1 MNFCRPKSADA
12 PTRVRRGLR
21 NLPWRLA
28 WAVPLAACWTAVL
41 AVPASAPEAM
51 TYEEA
56 RTALYQVS
64 DARAAARADVDRSSD
79 EVKASRLLGFPDLTV
94 GVTELFGEKTGS
106 ITNTPLGNIPY
117 SENFR
122 GPRSSVDSTWTIY
135 SGGRITATQRA
146 LASGV
151 SAAQADLARTESSL
165 DVLLAREY
173 FGLELAANVEATRE
187 AVLEQAERQLARAL
201 RFEQQGLIP
210 RVERLSAAV
219 ARDTAQREQV
229 SAVRD
234 REIAEASLRRL
245 LHRDQPVTTGTR
257 LFVLS
262 EPLEPI
268 ERWIE
273 WAEARNPELSAL
285 AARHA
290 QAEQGV
296 RMAEASWK
304 PEIFAFGSYALI
316 RKYQTIIEPD
326 WIAGVGVRLT
336 VISHVDRMHQVSAA
350 HRSLNQA
357 TSLEAAAST
366 EIDTRVD
373 SAYRRVAQAREQFRL
388 LDSSIALA
396 EENLRLRERG
406 FGEGQSTSLDVSE
419 ARDAVARAHTA
430 RAAAAF
436 DFDVA
441 LTQLLEAAGKT
452 ASLPEYIQR
461 SDIRV
466 TP

>member
-1 MNFCRPKSADA
+1 MTGPSQVHLLIGAA
-12 PTRVRRGLR
+12 L
-21 NLPWRLA
+21 
-28 WAVPLAACWTAVL
+28 LAASVAGVH
-41 AVPASAPEAM
+41 AAAPGPEAL

-64 DARAAARADVDRSSD
+64 DARAAAQAGLDRSGD
-79 EVKASRLLGFPDLTV
+79 EAKASRLLGFPGLTI
-94 GVTELFGEKTGS
+94 GATELFGEKTGA
-106 ITNTPLGNIPY
+106 ITNTPFGNIPY
-117 SENFR
+117 SENFH
-122 GPRSSVDSTWTIY
+122 GPRSSVDSTWSIY
-135 SGGRITATQRA
+135 SGGRISATQKT

-151 SAAQADLARTESSL
+151 NAAQADLARTESSL
-165 DVLLAREY
+165 DVLLTREY
-173 FGLELAANVEATRE
+173 FGLELAANVEATRS
-187 AVLEQAERQLARAL
+187 AVLDQAERQLARAI

-210 RVERLSAAV
+210 RVERLSAQV

-234 REIAEASLRRL
+234 REIAEVSLRRL
-245 LHRDQPVTTGTR
+245 LHRDRPLTTGTQ

-268 ERWIE
+268 ERWLE
-273 WAEARNPELSAL
+273 WAEARNPELAVL
-285 AARHA
+285 AARRS

-296 RMAEASWK
+296 RTAEASWK
-304 PEIFAFGSYALI
+304 PEIFAFGSYSLI
-316 RKYQTIIEPD
+316 RRYQTLIEPD

-336 VISHVDRMHQVSAA
+336 LVAHVDRVHQVSAA
-350 HRSLNQA
+350 RKSLSQVSA
-357 TSLEAAAST
+357 LEAAAST
-366 EIDTRVD
+366 DIGIRVEA
-373 SAYRRVAQAREQFRL
+373 AYRKVAQAREQFRL

-406 FGEGQSTSLDVSE
+406 FGEGQSTTLDVSE
-419 ARDAVARAHTA
+419 ARDAVARARTA

-441 LTQLLEAAGKT
+441 LTELLEAAGKT
-452 ASLPEYIQR
+452 ASLAEYMQR

>member
-1 MNFCRPKSADA
+1 MKSSFQH
-12 PTRVRRGLR
+12 
-21 NLPWRLA
+21 PWTVLFA
-28 WAVPLAACWTAVL
+28 IFSTAIPAVAAFG
-41 AVPASAPEAM
+41 SEAL

-56 RTALYQVS
+56 RAALYQVS
-64 DARAAARADVDRSSD
+64 DARAAAQAGVDRSND
-79 EVKASRLLGFPDLTV
+79 EVEASRLLGFPDLIV
-94 GVTELFGEKTGS
+94 GATELFGEKTGS
-106 ITNTPLGNIPY
+106 IATPVGSIPF
-117 SENFR
+117 SDNFR
-122 GPRSSVDSTWTIY
+122 GPRSSIDSTWSIY
-135 SGGRITATQRA
+135 SGGRITATQKA

-151 SAAQADLARTESSL
+151 SAAQADLAHTESNL

-173 FGLELAANVEATRE
+173 FGLELAANVENTRKG
-187 AVLEQAERQLARAL
+187 VLEQAERQLARAV
-201 RFEQQGLIP
+201 RFEEQGLIP

-219 ARDTAQREQV
+219 TRDAAEREQV
-229 SAVRD
+229 SALRD
-234 REIAEASLRRL
+234 REIAEASLQRL
-245 LHRDQPVTTGTR
+245 LHRDQPITTGTR

-262 EPLEPI
+262 EPLEPV

-273 WAEARNPELSAL
+273 WAEARNPELAAL
-285 AARHA
+285 EARRA

-296 RMAEASWK
+296 RIAEASWK
-304 PEIFAFGSYALI
+304 PEIFAFGSYSLI

-326 WIAGVGVRLT
+326 WIAGVHIRFPI
-336 VISHVDRMHQVSAA
+336 ISHVDRVHQVSAA
-350 HRSLNQA
+350 HRSLSQA
-357 TSLEAAAST
+357 TSLEAAAGT
-366 EIDTRVD
+366 AIDTQVEA
-373 SAYRRVAQAREQFRL
+373 AYRRVSQAREQFRL

-419 ARDAVARAHTA
+419 ARDALARSRTA
-430 RAAAAF
+430 RAAAAY

-452 ASLPEYIQR
+452 ASLPEYIQK